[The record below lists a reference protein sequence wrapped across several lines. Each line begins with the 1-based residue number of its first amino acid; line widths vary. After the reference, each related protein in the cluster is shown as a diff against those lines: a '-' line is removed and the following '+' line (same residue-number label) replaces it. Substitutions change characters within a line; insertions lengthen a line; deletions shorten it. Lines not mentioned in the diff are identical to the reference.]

1 MNREDR
7 PVTVTSHEEIYR
19 CRVFRLEREQ
29 VVLGNGTEVSLD
41 IIRHPGA
48 SAILPLTSDG
58 RLLML
63 RQYRHAVGGFIWE
76 IPAGTLNPGEDPLA
90 CAHRELAEETGFSAR
105 SMEKIGEITPLPGY
119 SDERIH
125 LYVAADLTPA
135 EQRLDEDEWLHV
147 EALPIGRVMEMVRE
161 GAIQDGKTLC
171 SLLFLEHGAG
181 RNLHPAAVKRIRGEG

>member
-1 MNREDR
+1 MDTDDRSIEVVAHED
-7 PVTVTSHEEIYR
+7 VYQ
-19 CRVFRLEREQ
+19 CRVFRLERER
-29 VVLGNGTEVSLD
+29 VILGNGTEVSLD

-48 SAILPLTSDG
+48 SAILPLTGDG

-76 IPAGTLNPGEDPLA
+76 IPAGTLNPGEDPLT
-90 CAHRELAEETGFSAR
+90 CARRELAEETGFRAR

-125 LYVAADLTPA
+125 LFVAADLVPA
-135 EQRLDEDEWLHV
+135 EQRLDEDEWLQV
-147 EALPIGRVMEMVRE
+147 EPLPIDRVMEMVRE

-171 SLLFLEHGAG
+171 ALLFLGHGAG
-181 RNLHPAAVKRIRGEG
+181 GRLHPAAAEEIRGKR